1 MIDWFCVRDAC
12 DPPIDIRAKIRCRR
26 KSQCARSQ
34 ARNQACRKL
43 DIACDTANLRA
54 RAIVRVSPRFASPT
68 IGLVTSCNES
78 VFYSAT
84 SSPVSSPFFSTGY
97 CSAKSASRLAANC
110 SNRCAWVSSVRR
122 KPLETFRSLMTRARL
137 AIVEARRAILVSECL
152 ACVDF
157 AATRISTA

>member
-12 DPPIDIRAKIRCRR
+12 DSPIDIRAKIHYRR
-26 KSQCARSQ
+26 KSQCACSQ
-34 ARNQACRKL
+34 ARNQACRRL
-43 DIACDTANLRA
+43 DIVCDTANLRA
-54 RAIVRVSPRFASPT
+54 KAILRAFLRFASPT

-78 VFYSAT
+78 ASYSAT

-97 CSAKSASRLAANC
+97 WSANSASRLAANC
-110 SNRCAWVSSVRR
+110 SNRCAWVNSVRR
-122 KPLETFRSLMTRARL
+122 KPLETFRSLMTRARF